1 MQTHMPYTPLRD
13 ITFHQNQFILFAL
26 TDVHWDYYVVL
37 KFLLSSF
44 LNYLK
49 PEQTLPPRIRHFIIG
64 TPDRRSYVA
73 DYNLHFSF
81 CNIRQWQIKTNVNM
95 LHISILSI
103 NSSQLGM
110 QFMSLECHV
119 PMTNE
124 ISDRKLMQVFWWYGE
139 RWLIA
144 QEHMSQVRVIMQCSV
159 HVYACM

>member
-1 MQTHMPYTPLRD
+1 
-13 ITFHQNQFILFAL
+13 
-26 TDVHWDYYVVL
+26 
-37 KFLLSSF
+37 
-44 LNYLK
+44 
-49 PEQTLPPRIRHFIIG
+49 
-64 TPDRRSYVA
+64 
-73 DYNLHFSF
+73 
-81 CNIRQWQIKTNVNM
+81 M

-124 ISDRKLMQVFWWYGE
+124 ISDQKLCRYSDGE

-159 HVYACM
+159 HVYACMQNMLNS